1 MLVAIGAGIAVLTGI
16 GAGIGIG
23 MATSKAVEAIA
34 RQPEAE
40 SKISKSLLLGCAL
53 AEATAIYGFVIGLLI
68 FTIINLIVL
77 YLLMKKFL
85 FGPIL
90 NVMEQRKNMIDQQF
104 ASAKDTEEQAYE
116 LKGKYEDAL
125 KSAKD
130 ESMRI
135 VNQAKDEAKV
145 QAERIV
151 KDANTQAGA
160 MLDKAKADIRT
171 EQENA
176 MKAMESRVA
185 EIALDAASKI
195 MGEKN
200 SSQQDLSLYDQFIKE
215 AGDSNDGNK
224 H

>member
-1 MLVAIGAGIAVLTGI
+1 MIEININLV
-16 GAGIGIG
+16 
-23 MATSKAVEAIA
+23 
-34 RQPEAE
+34 
-40 SKISKSLLLGCAL
+40 
-53 AEATAIYGFVIGLLI
+53 

-104 ASAKDTEEQAYE
+104 ISAKDTEEQAYE

-151 KDANTQAGA
+151 KMQTHRLVQCLTKQRQISGQSRK
-160 MLDKAKADIRT
+160 ML
-171 EQENA
+171 
-176 MKAMESRVA
+176 
-185 EIALDAASKI
+185 
-195 MGEKN
+195 
-200 SSQQDLSLYDQFIKE
+200 
-215 AGDSNDGNK
+215 
-224 H
+224 

>member
-1 MLVAIGAGIAVLTGI
+1 MIEININLV
-16 GAGIGIG
+16 
-23 MATSKAVEAIA
+23 
-34 RQPEAE
+34 
-40 SKISKSLLLGCAL
+40 
-53 AEATAIYGFVIGLLI
+53 

-116 LKGKYEDAL
+116 LKGKYED
-125 KSAKD
+125 AKD

>member
-40 SKISKSLLLGCAL
+40 SKISKS
-53 AEATAIYGFVIGLLI
+53 
-68 FTIINLIVL
+68 
-77 YLLMKKFL
+77 LLMKKFL

-151 KDANTQAGA
+151 KVANTQAGA